1 LHGCGGKSQPSNE
14 GSNPTFQKHFGAA
27 RLCIIAKKHKKQNEA
42 YASVLDSFLSEAAD
56 NSVLGKQ
63 KENC

>member
-1 LHGCGGKSQPSNE
+1 MVVVVKVNPQMKARIPPFKSTLVLQDFAS
-14 GSNPTFQKHFGAA
+14 SQ
-27 RLCIIAKKHKKQNEA
+27 KKHKKQNEA